1 MWAALVL
8 VGISVVQAAQASPPA
23 ATQNPGAQTAA
34 NIDAQVAAKQAA
46 RDADY
51 THAMASGAD
60 LYSNRKF
67 NDAAHSFQQA
77 VALKPDSDQA
87 QFWAGQSLLYAKQPN
102 AAIAYLESANREGG
116 GESVGVHL
124 ALVAAYAGA
133 GPAHLAEL
141 DRERALLHRW
151 HDESTHGNIV
161 NQSGFL
167 VETFFTRQ
175 WHVNVVE
182 YFAPH
187 EGQDIQWRFAVRDP
201 AELIEAV
208 YTLERPEK
216 PAADKTPAAGGTWDL
231 IARTH
236 NGNVINAP
244 KTVHTFA
251 SLPNYFDVKAE
262 VTKRL
267 RFHLPEH
274 SSAK

>member
-1 MWAALVL
+1 MWAALGLICILVL
-8 VGISVVQAAQASPPA
+8 QAAQPPLPA
-23 ATQNPGAQTAA
+23 AEQNAGAQTAA
-34 NIDAQVAAKQAA
+34 SIDAQSAAKQAA

-51 THAMASGAD
+51 THAMAGGAD

-67 NDAAHSFQQA
+67 NEAARSFQQA

-87 QFWAGQSLLYAKQPN
+87 QFWAGQSLVYARQPN
-102 AAIAYLESANREGG
+102 AAISYLESANREGG
-116 GESVGVHL
+116 GDSVGVHL

-133 GPAHLAEL
+133 GPARLADL

-151 HDESTHGNIV
+151 HDEGTHGNIV

-167 VETFFTRQ
+167 LETFYTRQ

-187 EGQDIQWRFAVRDP
+187 EGQDIVWRFAVRDP

-216 PAADKTPAAGGTWDL
+216 TAADKPPAAGGAWDL
-231 IARTH
+231 VARTH

-244 KTVHTFA
+244 KTVHSFA
-251 SLPNYFDVKAE
+251 TQPSYFDVKTE
-262 VTKRL
+262 VMKRL
-267 RFHLPEH
+267 RFRLPEH
-274 SSAK
+274 SSQ

>member
-8 VGISVVQAAQASPPA
+8 VGIFVVQAAQPSPPA
-23 ATQNPGAQTAA
+23 AAQNPGAQAA
-34 NIDAQVAAKQAA
+34 ADIDAQAAAKQGA

-51 THAMASGAD
+51 TRAMASGAD

-67 NDAAHSFQQA
+67 VDAAHSFEQA

-87 QFWAGQSLLYAKQPN
+87 QFWAGQSLVYARQPN
-102 AAIAYLESANREGG
+102 AAISYLESANREGG

-124 ALVAAYAGA
+124 ALVSAYAGA
-133 GPAHLAEL
+133 GAAHLADL
-141 DRERALLHRW
+141 DRERALLHKW
-151 HDESTHGNIV
+151 HDEGTHGNIV

-167 VETFFTRQ
+167 LETFYAHQ

-187 EGQDIQWRFAVRDP
+187 EGQDILWRFAVRDP

-208 YTLERPEK
+208 YTLERTDK
-216 PAADKTPAAGGTWDL
+216 AAAAGGTWDL

-236 NGNVINAP
+236 NGNVENAP
-244 KTVHTFA
+244 KTAHTFA
-251 SLPNYFDVKAE
+251 SQPNYFDVKAE